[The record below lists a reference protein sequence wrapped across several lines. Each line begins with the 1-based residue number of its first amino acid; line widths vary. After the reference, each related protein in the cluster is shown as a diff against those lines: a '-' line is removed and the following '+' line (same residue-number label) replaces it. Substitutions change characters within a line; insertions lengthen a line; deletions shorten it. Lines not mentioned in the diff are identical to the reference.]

1 MQWDDN
7 ENAGFT
13 GLEAIPWLPI
23 NNNYMEINVNREREE
38 IGSLLM
44 VYRELMHIRQERTAL
59 QEGIL
64 ELIEPPKIP
73 VHLLAYKRIF
83 PNALIIVL
91 INFGE
96 SEGVFKTQYGTRA
109 DNIPNWEISAFKDRE
124 YHPFSEIRIDIISV
138 TFL

>member
-64 ELIEPPKIP
+64 EIIEPPKIP

-83 PNALIIVL
+83 RNTLIIVL

-96 SEGVFKTQYGTRA
+96 SEGVFNSNMERERIIFQIGKYQRSKTG
-109 DNIPNWEISAFKDRE
+109 NIILFPKSGLILSA
-124 YHPFSEIRIDIISV
+124 
-138 TFL
+138 